1 MIRQVY
7 SDRVQWKIGVFLLLT
22 FVISSFFYYIII
34 SSSTVFDIGGF
45 WMWSP
50 GIAAILTKMLFRE
63 NLRDFGLKIEKPKYL
78 VLGLSIPFLYALLIH
93 SLVWVTGV
101 GEFTP
106 QPALKIFLFSTLGLV
121 IACFFALGEEIGWRG
136 LLIPELTK
144 ITSFTISVLIT
155 GIVWAA
161 WHYPAIIFADY
172 NSQTPL
178 LFQLGVITITGQDE
192 IGNLARSFNKMSR
205 QLLLTRKK
213 MEAANKKLIQAE
225 KLASIGRISAGIAHE
240 IRNPLTSVKL
250 NIQKLTQSHNLDEM
264 EREHLNLS
272 QEGIRHMEKSIKDL
286 LDFTRA
292 SEILNSVLEI
302 LPGDGPARLYL
313 NRCHNRLSSPPPEN
327 WDGVHDVGLK

>member
-178 LFQLGVITITGQDE
+178 LFQLGVITITVLGYS
-192 IGNLARSFNKMSR
+192 A
-205 QLLLTRKK
+205 LTAWLRLKSG
-213 MEAANKKLIQAE
+213 
-225 KLASIGRISAGIAHE
+225 SIWPPVLWHGG
-240 IRNPLTSVKL
+240 
-250 NIQKLTQSHNLDEM
+250 HNLFVQQIF
-264 EREHLNLS
+264 LS
-272 QEGIRHMEKSIKDL
+272 MTKDTGVTAYFVDDFGIGVLATSIL
-286 LDFTRA
+286 LGVIFWIKRA
-292 SEILNSVLEI
+292 ELQGVCWRSM
-302 LPGDGPARLYL
+302 
-313 NRCHNRLSSPPPEN
+313 RCA
-327 WDGVHDVGLK
+327 G